1 MSALS
6 LKFKI
11 NSKHR
16 LDMSWLSNIKSD
28 DVTKLKNTKINY
40 GNKLCKVS
48 ELFIVSG
55 NDHNEIKI
63 TNSNNRL
70 DNIGHNLKNKKIL
83 IEGNVGFGLAKNMD
97 SGEIILKGN
106 AGDNAC
112 SGMRGGS
119 VSVYGS
125 VGNGLCSMPTSQNQ
139 GLVDGFIYV
148 QKNVGSSSIIRMRR
162 GNVIIG
168 GSIGDDSCLE
178 MISGSITILGR
189 IGKNFCKK
197 ARRATIITRD
207 RSICKNY
214 IKANKTDL
222 TFFNF
227 YRLNINKIL
236 NKNIIASKNPQRY
249 FGTKSKKELIEL
261 FVV

>member
-1 MSALS
+1 MSTLS

-28 DVTKLKNTKINY
+28 DVMKLKNTKINY

-83 IEGNVGFGLAKNMD
+83 IEGNVGFGLAKNMN

-125 VGNGLCSMPTSQNQ
+125 VGNGLCSLPTSQNE
-139 GLVDGFIYV
+139 GLIDGFIYV

-168 GSIGDDSCLE
+168 GNIGDDSCLE

-207 RSICKNY
+207 KSICKNY

-236 NKNIIASKNPQRY
+236 NKNIIASKDPQRY

>member
-1 MSALS
+1 MSTLS

-55 NDHNEIKI
+55 SDHNEIKI

-148 QKNVGSSSIIRMRR
+148 QKNVGSSSIVRMRR

-168 GSIGDDSCLE
+168 GNIGDDSCLE

-197 ARRATIITRD
+197 ARRATIITSD
-207 RSICKNY
+207 RSICKYY

-236 NKNIIASKNPQRY
+236 NKNIISSKNPQRY